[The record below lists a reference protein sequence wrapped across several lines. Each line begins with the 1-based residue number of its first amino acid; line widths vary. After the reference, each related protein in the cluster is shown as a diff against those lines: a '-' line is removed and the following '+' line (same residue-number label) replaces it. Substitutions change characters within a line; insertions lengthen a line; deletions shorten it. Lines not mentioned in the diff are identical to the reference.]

1 VETRFTEGDVNEYMA
16 YALKTTPRPGVK
28 AIHVEFAD
36 GNYIATTVA
45 PA

>member
-1 VETRFTEGDVNEYMA
+1 METRFTEGDVNEYMA